1 MCEVH
6 IRLMSDKISVT
17 LDELMH
23 KYLLH
28 RAVVKTIKKTIEN
41 YNTYILE
48 TVTLSAL
55 LQNITYQYTTALQ
68 SNTEFCTLEKIIT
81 SFILYYT
88 LRYIFIFILDKDF
101 HVQYTDLVFN
111 FGCLYN
117 VHIKPT

>member
-1 MCEVH
+1 MYEVH

-28 RAVVKTIKKTIEN
+28 RAVVKTIKKTTEN

-55 LQNITYQYTTALQ
+55 LQNITYQYKIALQ
-68 SNTEFCTLEKIIT
+68 SNT
-81 SFILYYT
+81 Y
-88 LRYIFIFILDKDF
+88 
-101 HVQYTDLVFN
+101 
-111 FGCLYN
+111 
-117 VHIKPT
+117 